1 VKSAFLDKLIE
12 RLDRLDSASLEAHFL
27 RLARE
32 RGLLETIFNAIH
44 EGIVVLDDHGRIT
57 YANRAAEE
65 LLGFD
70 AENAAGDPIARY
82 LSGIDWP
89 LLLQLDEGEWSRVM
103 SREIEISYPRRRFL
117 QFYLV
122 PLGVVDSTEGGAVLI
137 LRDVTRE
144 RERANQEL
152 ESERLRAITLL
163 SGSLAHEIGNPLN
176 SLNIHLQLLRR
187 EIHDLPPEER
197 QRLEDLV
204 RVAGDEVARLDSII
218 SQFLRAVRPA
228 PPKLEPTD
236 LRALLEDTIEF
247 MKPEISNRDVIV
259 HLDAPDDLP
268 AASADR
274 VQMRQAF
281 FNIIKNAI
289 QAMPGGGVLKVSLAP
304 TERFVAVSFRDTGSG
319 IDPENIGRV
328 FEPYHTTRAGGSG
341 LGLMIV
347 QRVLRDHGGEIEIH
361 SEPGRGTTVTL
372 FVPREDRR
380 VRLLEAPRRGRSR
393 NRRTGG
399 SKP

>member
-1 VKSAFLDKLIE
+1 MKSAFLDKLIE

-70 AENAAGDPIARY
+70 VENAAGDPIARY

-281 FNIIKNAI
+281 FNIIKNAV
-289 QAMPGGGVLKVSLAP
+289 QAMCAAAEEALRRCRADISQVACIIPHQANRRIIDAVAARLKAKPDQVYVNLDRYGNTSAASVAIALDEAARSGRIQRGDLALLTVFGGGF
-304 TERFVAVSFRDTGSG
+304 TWGS
-319 IDPENIGRV
+319 
-328 FEPYHTTRAGGSG
+328 A
-341 LGLMIV
+341 
-347 QRVLRDHGGEIEIH
+347 
-361 SEPGRGTTVTL
+361 
-372 FVPREDRR
+372 
-380 VRLLEAPRRGRSR
+380 LLEW
-393 NRRTGG
+393 
-399 SKP
+399 